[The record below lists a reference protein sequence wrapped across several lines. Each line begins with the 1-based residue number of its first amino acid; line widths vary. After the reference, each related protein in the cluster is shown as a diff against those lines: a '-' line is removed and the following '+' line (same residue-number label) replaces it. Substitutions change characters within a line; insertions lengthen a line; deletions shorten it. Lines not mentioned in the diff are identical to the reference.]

1 MGREKTRAVFAIA
14 VVIAVMLLMTTTMV
28 IAAAGEESH
37 AGKVELPPSKSVTF
51 PTRPIS
57 HELIYDDGSA
67 ETAYVYDFAGG
78 KFAVRF
84 TPSSYPVD
92 LDTARICLFPNW
104 PTVDHEE
111 FAVEV
116 YDDDGPDGAP
126 GTLLGGP
133 VYYTAT
139 DWGWNDINISGLG
152 ITVTDGDFY
161 IAYHQLTDFPGCE
174 ALCVDRN
181 GSQYERSWDYT
192 DGEWTSWPYENYMIR
207 CVVDRPVPKNWT
219 FMVYLDGDNNLEG
232 AGIDDFLE
240 MSSAACPDDVNI
252 VVQFDRIP
260 GYNTTYG
267 DWTTCKRFLVTPGM
281 TPTAANAT
289 EDVGECNMGD
299 PNTLS
304 DFVDWAM
311 ARYPADNYA
320 LILWDHGSGWKKKWV
335 PWKDETGIARG
346 ICLDETSGSDDLTL
360 QETEQALTGKY
371 IDLLGYDACLMH
383 MIEVAYQVRDYTGID
398 VGSEETEPG
407 DGWPY
412 NTILGDLCGNSTM
425 TPSALGGTIVS
436 RYNESYA
443 PATDET
449 QSAADQAGVSSLATA
464 VDNLAQIL
472 ISKLPDD
479 FDRIQ
484 QARNDTEE
492 FFYYDYIDLY
502 HFAELIKL
510 YLSNNSEAVN
520 AAQAVMDS
528 VNETVYA
535 EAHGSLHPNAHGLS
549 IYFPMLA
556 SEYLSSYEGTDFA
569 MDTHWDEFLKRYY
582 VTAGDK
588 IGVWRNGGFYLD
600 YNGNGVWDDSDIIYL
615 FGLSTDTPIIGDWNG
630 DGVDEIGIWRNGG
643 FYLDYNGN
651 GVWDD
656 ATDISYLFGLSTD
669 TPIIGNWNG
678 MYTSVE

>member
-28 IAAAGEESH
+28 IAAGEESH

-51 PTRPIS
+51 PTRAMPY
-57 HELIYDDGSA
+57 ELIYDDGSA
-67 ETAYVYDFAGG
+67 ETAYVSVSGG

-116 YDDDGPDGAP
+116 YDDDGPGGAP

-219 FMVYLDGDNNLEG
+219 FMVYLDGDNNLEEL
-232 AGIDDFLE
+232 GIDDFLE

-320 LILWDHGSGWKKKWV
+320 LILWGHGSGWKKKWV

-346 ICLDETSGSDDLTL
+346 ICWDETSGFDYLTL

-371 IDLLGYDACLMH
+371 IDLLGYDTCLMH

-398 VGSEETEPG
+398 VGSEEIEPD

-412 NTILGDLCGNSTM
+412 NTILGDLCENPSM
-425 TPSALGGTIVS
+425 TTSALGGTIVS
-436 RYNESYA
+436 RYIGSYG
-443 PATDET
+443 DGEDFCWVT
-449 QSAADQAGVSSLATA
+449 QSAVDQAEVSSLATA
-464 VDNLAQIL
+464 VDNLAQVL

-484 QARNDTEE
+484 EARADTEE
-492 FFYYDYIDLY
+492 FLTTITL
-502 HFAELIKL
+502 
-510 YLSNNSEAVN
+510 
-520 AAQAVMDS
+520 
-528 VNETVYA
+528 T
-535 EAHGSLHPNAHGLS
+535 
-549 IYFPMLA
+549 
-556 SEYLSSYEGTDFA
+556 
-569 MDTHWDEFLKRYY
+569 
-582 VTAGDK
+582 
-588 IGVWRNGGFYLD
+588 
-600 YNGNGVWDDSDIIYL
+600 
-615 FGLSTDTPIIGDWNG
+615 
-630 DGVDEIGIWRNGG
+630 
-643 FYLDYNGN
+643 
-651 GVWDD
+651 
-656 ATDISYLFGLSTD
+656 
-669 TPIIGNWNG
+669 
-678 MYTSVE
+678 YTTLPK